1 MTLIV
6 CKDSSRNDL
15 LCVECDV
22 KLNSLVSF
30 VDCCQLFVRVKQVE
44 DEMLR
49 RQIEQYNETVS
60 LGRYQQ
66 YQQQQQQQHEEL
78 LDVQRRRSAP
88 TDVVQALLDISSLP
102 SSSVQLQTHPS
113 HWITT
118 HLSLSLASHRSLLL
132 LLLLPIIVMGDTHF
146 CDKTYVIILQYC
158 NLQCLR
164 TVRSS
169 CPICA

>member
-1 MTLIV
+1 
-6 CKDSSRNDL
+6 
-15 LCVECDV
+15 
-22 KLNSLVSF
+22 
-30 VDCCQLFVRVKQVE
+30 
-44 DEMLR
+44 MLR

-113 HWITT
+113 H
-118 HLSLSLASHRSLLL
+118 
-132 LLLLPIIVMGDTHF
+132 
-146 CDKTYVIILQYC
+146 
-158 NLQCLR
+158 
-164 TVRSS
+164 
-169 CPICA
+169 